1 LTTAKEI
8 GHGAVVKLI
17 TDCISFLYQL

>member
-8 GHGAVVKLI
+8 GHEDRG
-17 TDCISFLYQL
+17 C